1 MKHTKNKYS
10 KGRTLTLAFP
20 VNETD
25 RAQESITLKD
35 CKKGTTP
42 FFLRL

>member
-1 MKHTKNKYS
+1 MKHTKNIFI

-25 RAQESITLKD
+25 RAQESITQKI
-35 CKKGTTP
+35 
-42 FFLRL
+42 